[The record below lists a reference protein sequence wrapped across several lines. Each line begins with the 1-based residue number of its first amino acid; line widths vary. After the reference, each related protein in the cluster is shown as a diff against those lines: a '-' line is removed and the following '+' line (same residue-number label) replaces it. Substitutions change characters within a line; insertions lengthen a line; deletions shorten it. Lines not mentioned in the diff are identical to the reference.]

1 MGTEKKRKF
10 KVTYRKY
17 GVSQEMNLVSQ
28 ADFEQIYKPM
38 VMRMREL
45 SEEINSLN
53 RKKDADLI
61 REKLEEIG
69 QLKILVNGTF
79 GKSFFTD
86 GSPLGLAM
94 KIGIMKLPAAQGG
107 SSEVCFNEIFD

>member
-10 KVTYRKY
+10 KVTYHKY
-17 GVSQEMNLVSQ
+17 GVSQEMNLVDQSE
-28 ADFEQIYKPM
+28 FEQIYKPT

-53 RKKDADLI
+53 KKKDADLI
-61 REKLEEIG
+61 REKLKEIG
-69 QLKILVNGTF
+69 QLKILVDSVYG
-79 GKSFFTD
+79 SFFTS

-94 KIGIMKLPAAQGG
+94 ETGVMELPAAQGG

>member
-1 MGTEKKRKF
+1 METEKKRKF

-17 GVSQEMNLVSQ
+17 GVSQEMNLVGQSE
-28 ADFEQIYKPM
+28 FEQIYKPM

-45 SEEINSLN
+45 SEEINSVN
-53 RKKDADLI
+53 KKKDADLI

-69 QLKILVNGTF
+69 QLKILVNGVY
-79 GKSFFTD
+79 GSFFTS

-94 KIGIMKLPAAQGG
+94 ETGVMGLPASQGG
-107 SSEVCFNEIFD
+107 SSEVIFEEIH

>member
-1 MGTEKKRKF
+1 M
-10 KVTYRKY
+10 YLKY

-61 REKLEEIG
+61 REKLDEIA

-79 GKSFFTD
+79 GNFFTS

-94 KIGIMKLPAAQGG
+94 ATGVMELPAAQGG

>member
-53 RKKDADLI
+53 KKKDADLI

-79 GKSFFTD
+79 GTFFTD
-86 GSPLGLAM
+86 GSPLGMAM
-94 KIGIMKLPAAQGG
+94 NTGVMELPAAQGG
-107 SSEVCFNEIFD
+107 SSEVFFNEIFD